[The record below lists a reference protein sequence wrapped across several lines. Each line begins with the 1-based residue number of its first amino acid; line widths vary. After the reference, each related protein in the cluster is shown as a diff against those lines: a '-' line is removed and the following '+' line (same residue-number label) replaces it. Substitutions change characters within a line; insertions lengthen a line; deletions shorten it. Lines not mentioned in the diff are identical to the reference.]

1 MSNWL
6 IAIGVALLIG
16 GVATFH
22 FHAIQMRRDETR
34 AGIAAL
40 SGLSWRSFIHM
51 VLDALASRGFTR
63 LVDDSNAADDSDYVL
78 QRDGQ
83 HWLLSC
89 KHGSAFVLGRLTVNE
104 LARTID
110 LKGAAGGFL
119 LTQGRITEDVRPFAA
134 KQRIELLDGPTLW
147 PQLRDLLPDAQR
159 AAIRA
164 KAAELARRRSLLS
177 WLLALVAGIAVFLAL
192 PSRQASEAPAV
203 VVAGEASAAGEAPQA
218 VAPPAAVPALV
229 PEAAAAA
236 PEPAAQ
242 AEQATSG
249 ALPPDVATDTPATDA
264 PATAPA
270 TPDAPAAAAPV
281 AETPAPDAGSIPRD
295 VGRQRA
301 ALAAALGALPD
312 VDRAVWLSE
321 STLEVRLAR
330 IDGDAFARICPLV
343 ERYDQIS
350 ASRIQLTPPPDSA
363 ATVRFRQCR
372 AY

>member
-16 GVATFH
+16 GVASFY
-22 FHAIQMRRDETR
+22 FHAIQRRRDETR

-164 KAAELARRRSLLS
+164 QAADLARRRSLLS

-192 PSRQASEAPAV
+192 PSPQASPA
-203 VVAGEASAAGEAPQA
+203 
-218 VAPPAAVPALV
+218 
-229 PEAAAAA
+229 
-236 PEPAAQ
+236 
-242 AEQATSG
+242 
-249 ALPPDVATDTPATDA
+249 
-264 PATAPA
+264 
-270 TPDAPAAAAPV
+270 APAAAAVSTPPAGAAPPSPAPPPPAPVPVPAVPAPAPPEPAAAPGEATPTGMTPAAPSTDATATGAPAAATSGADTPV
-281 AETPAPDAGSIPRD
+281 AAPGPIPQD

-301 ALAAALGALPD
+301 ALAAALGALPE
-312 VDRAVWLSE
+312 VDRAAWLSE
-321 STLEVRLAR
+321 STLEVRLAH
-330 IDGDAFARICPLV
+330 IDGNAFARICPLV

-350 ASRIQLTPPPDSA
+350 ASRIQLTPPPDSG
-363 ATVRFRQCR
+363 ATVRFRQCK